1 MNRIDQ
7 RKRITVLSNR
17 IRAARGEIA
26 PDMVLKG
33 GRVVNV
39 FSGEIIDADVALY
52 GGFIVGVGT
61 YEGPRIVNVEGK
73 ILVPG
78 FIDGHIHIESTML
91 SPPELAKALL
101 PRGTTAIVSDP
112 HEMAN
117 VLGTKGI
124 EYILDSSEGLP
135 LDIYL
140 MLPSCVPAT
149 HLETSGARLTAA
161 DLLAF
166 KGRDRVLGLAEMMN
180 YPGVVFG
187 VEDVIEKIAAFCDV
201 VKDGHAPLLSG
212 KDLDAYIGS
221 GIRSDHECTRED
233 EAREKLR
240 LGMHIMIREGTQAKN
255 LKALLPIV
263 SKETVSRC
271 SLVTDD
277 LHPHDILEKG
287 HLDYLVNKA
296 VAEGLDPL
304 SAIQMVTIT
313 TARYFNLQDR
323 GAIAPGY
330 RADVLVLSSLNPL
343 QVERV
348 VKNGLIVGEGS
359 ALIPEASGRLPR
371 DGFSPM
377 NIKPYGEESFAVPA
391 QGDYLRVIGLIRDQI
406 LTKNLMEKTVREKG
420 RAVCDIARDLIKIAV
435 VERHRGTGNIG
446 LGFVKGFGLKTGAL
460 ASSVAH
466 DSHNIVSIGCSDR
479 DICRAVKAVEEMRGG
494 LAAVRDGEVIESL
507 PLPIAG
513 LMSDKPLTVVAE
525 GWRKMRRAAM
535 DLGCAQEEPFMVL
548 SFMALPVIPELKITD
563 RGLVDVAAFD
573 FVPLFVG

>member
-1 MNRIDQ
+1 M
-7 RKRITVLSNR
+7 SNR
-17 IRAARGEIA
+17 VRAARGQIA
-26 PDMVLKG
+26 PDLVLKG
-33 GRVVNV
+33 GRVANV
-39 FSGEIIDADVALY
+39 FSNEIIDADVAIY
-52 GGFIVGVGT
+52 DGFIVGVGS
-61 YEGPRIVNVEGK
+61 YDGPQVIDVAGK
-73 ILVPG
+73 ILAPG

-112 HEMAN
+112 HEIAN
-117 VLGTKGI
+117 VLGAKGI
-124 EYILDSSEGLP
+124 EYILQCSEGLP
-135 LDIYL
+135 LDMYL

-161 DLLAF
+161 DLLPF

-180 YPGVVFG
+180 YPGVVFV

-212 KDLDAYIGS
+212 RDLDAYIGS

-255 LKALLPIV
+255 LKTLLPIV
-263 SKETVSRC
+263 SKETVFRC

-287 HLDYLVNKA
+287 HLDYLVNEA
-296 VAEGLDPL
+296 MAEGLDPL
-304 SAIQMVTIT
+304 SALRMVTIT
-313 TARYFNLQDR
+313 TARYFNLRDR

-330 RADVLVLSSLNPL
+330 RADILVLSSLHPL
-343 QVERV
+343 QVEKV
-348 VKNGLIVGEGS
+348 VKNGMIVCQDGTLIRE
-359 ALIPEASGRLPR
+359 LSGCLPR
-371 DGFSPM
+371 QGFSPM
-377 NIKPYGEESFAVPA
+377 NIRPYSEASFAVPA
-391 QGDYLRVIGLIRDQI
+391 QGGSLRVIGLIRDQI
-406 LTKNLMEKTVREKG
+406 LTENLTEKTVREKG
-420 RAVCDIARDLIKIAV
+420 RAVSHVARDLIKIAV

-479 DICRAVKAVEEMRGG
+479 DMFRAVKAVEELRGG
-494 LAAVRDGEVIESL
+494 LAAVRDGEVVESL
-507 PLPIAG
+507 PLPIGG
-513 LMSDKPLTVVAE
+513 LMSDRPLYVMAE
-525 GWRKMRRAAM
+525 GWRKMRTAARE
-535 DLGCAQEEPFMVL
+535 LGCTQDEPFMVL

-563 RGLVDVAAFD
+563 QGLVDVTAFD
-573 FVPLFVG
+573 KVPLFLT